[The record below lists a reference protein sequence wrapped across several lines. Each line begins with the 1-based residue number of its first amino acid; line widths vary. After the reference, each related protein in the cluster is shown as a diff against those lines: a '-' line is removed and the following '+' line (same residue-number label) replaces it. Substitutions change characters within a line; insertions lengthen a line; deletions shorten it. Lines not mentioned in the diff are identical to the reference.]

1 MTTSPSAVIPTHL
14 DRRFLVA
21 LAGNFVWVNA
31 SEIWRYLAV
40 VRPMLL
46 QVFPGRPGIAPLTLP
61 AIAIWTIWDTILIL
75 ASTGFY
81 WIYLTWTG
89 PVIRHALLA
98 ATALTATVF
107 GLLWLAVF
115 NMGLAP
121 PQFLWTAVPLAWV
134 EQVVA
139 AFIVGWAMARRAHA
153 RL

>member
-1 MTTSPSAVIPTHL
+1 MTAAPPAAISTRL

-21 LAGNFVWVNA
+21 LAGNLVWVNA

-40 VRPMLL
+40 VRPMLQ
-46 QVFPGRPGIAPLTLP
+46 QVLPDRPGIAPFTLP

-81 WIYLTWTG
+81 WIYLTWAG
-89 PVIRHALLA
+89 PAIRQALLA
-98 ATALTATVF
+98 ATALTVTVF

-121 PQFLWTAVPLAWV
+121 PQFLWTAVPLAWA

-139 AFIVGWAMARRAHA
+139 ALIVAWAMARRAHIG
-153 RL
+153 R